1 MFTINRFLDFS
12 FLLYNRFFGF
22 YIIVLS
28 IDILTGV
35 WYLYNECVNLFYK
48 KGIKAVFEYKINVW
62 ERLKEKG
69 YTQKVL
75 MEKYKLS
82 AGTLDML
89 RKQKMIGLN
98 VLDTLCTILKCQ
110 PNAII
115 RHIPDD
121 ETTGK

>member
-1 MFTINRFLDFS
+1 M
-12 FLLYNRFFGF
+12 
-22 YIIVLS
+22 
-28 IDILTGV
+28 
-35 WYLYNECVNLFYK
+35 
-48 KGIKAVFEYKINVW
+48 FEYKIDVW

-69 YTQKVL
+69 YTQKIL

-89 RKQKMIGLN
+89 RKEKMIGIN

-121 ETTGK
+121 ETTEK

>member
-1 MFTINRFLDFS
+1 M
-12 FLLYNRFFGF
+12 
-22 YIIVLS
+22 
-28 IDILTGV
+28 
-35 WYLYNECVNLFYK
+35 
-48 KGIKAVFEYKINVW
+48 FEYKINVW

-75 MEKYKLS
+75 MEKYGFS

-89 RKQKMIGLN
+89 RKEKMIGIN

-115 RHIPDD
+115 KHVPDD
-121 ETTGK
+121 ETTKK